1 MSMASTHTMA
11 IDFLDDDGAPIGSTT
26 VEPDW
31 EPVLECAHFAAMRRG
46 LVPPVFGAHRSQIRP
61 VWHPEHGAPRIGA
74 ARIVFEAAGVGGDHP
89 AELCH
94 EDLPVESPFF
104 QELAQRGSESM
115 VEKGLLTA
123 GQTYKFGISAYAK
136 EAQEA
141 QETARASTGDEDTAG
156 LQFED
161 VDEPLVLREK
171 PIEQLAR
178 TARPA
183 GHDARESDMRVFVP
197 RAVVDEV
204 VAAARAAGELE
215 VGAFLLGH
223 VRRSPGSPEIYV
235 EVTAQ
240 VPALH
245 TDATKASLTFTPDS
259 WAAARDAIALR
270 GEGESFVAWAHF
282 HPNWGD
288 NACARCP
295 EKRRRVCPLS
305 RPFFSSTDIHMH
317 RAIFSRAYQTA
328 MLVTDL
334 GHAELDVSFFGW
346 RDGSVVSRGFEVFEP
361 DSAADRQAKAKRS
374 RT

>member
-1 MSMASTHTMA
+1 MA
-11 IDFLDDDGAPIGSTT
+11 IDYIDDDGAPIGSTT

-74 ARIVFEAAGVGGDHP
+74 ARIVFEAADGGGDHP

-104 QELAQRGSESM
+104 QELARRGSEAM

-123 GQTYKFGISAYAK
+123 GQTYKFGISAYAN
-136 EAQEA
+136 ESAANESA
-141 QETARASTGDEDTAG
+141 ANETARAATREDDPSG

-161 VDEPLVLREK
+161 VEDVDEPLALREK
-171 PIEQLAR
+171 PIERLAR

-259 WAAARDAIALR
+259 WAAANDAIALR
-270 GEGESFVAWAHF
+270 GEDESFVAWAHF

-288 NACARCP
+288 NACAKCP
-295 EKRRRVCPLS
+295 EERRRVCPLS

-361 DSAADRQAKAKRS
+361 DSAESGQAKRS
-374 RT
+374 SA